1 MDEPAETG
9 TASKDCIFSSTKNCL
24 ILKSHFVQW
33 QWQEKAEPDGPRT
46 AATSSSGCEDSTFF
60 FKRWRLNLFFFLC
73 DCECELGC
81 PPLHPKWVQFPSLGH
96 GFGNPVHLLNFDFL
110 PYFFRRKSKQAVERR
125 TAHQKKGDV
134 RTDLLLNFG
143 FVPCFWQDTVQ
154 SSSSKDCIMFKSS
167 WLNEACNN
175 MLNFVF
181 TSCWQAQHIVLKST
195 PHCAEKHKTVRWKAA
210 LLLLD
215 SLSYTWLW
223 HPVFRLGPSCRQRPR
238 SEVLPRRQTRHWP
251 SRC

>member
-110 PYFFRRKSKQAVERR
+110 PYFFSQEKQTSSGAKDCTSKKKVMFELTYCWILVSFHASGRTLCKAPHPR
-125 TAHQKKGDV
+125 TA
-134 RTDLLLNFG
+134 
-143 FVPCFWQDTVQ
+143 
-154 SSSSKDCIMFKSS
+154 
-167 WLNEACNN
+167 
-175 MLNFVF
+175 
-181 TSCWQAQHIVLKST
+181 SCLKAVDWMRHATICWTLYSHRADKHNTLCWKAHHIVLKST
-195 PHCAEKHKTVRWKAA
+195 RQCAEKQHC
-210 LLLLD
+210 
-215 SLSYTWLW
+215 
-223 HPVFRLGPSCRQRPR
+223 FF
-238 SEVLPRRQTRHWP
+238 
-251 SRC
+251 

>member
-9 TASKDCIFSSTKNCL
+9 TASKDCIFSSKNCL

-33 QWQEKAEPDGPRT
+33 QWQEKAEPDVPRT

-60 FKRWRLNLFFFLC
+60 FKRWRLNFFFLC

-81 PPLHPKWVQFPSLGH
+81 PPFTRNGFNFLVWDTVLATQFTCWILTSFHIFFAGKANKQWSEGLHIK
-96 GFGNPVHLLNFDFL
+96 
-110 PYFFRRKSKQAVERR
+110 
-125 TAHQKKGDV
+125 KKGDV

-175 MLNFVF
+175 MLNFVL